1 MPLHSKK
8 VGGCGICGRAYVVWC
23 KRRAEYGSG
32 RTALR
37 RLKQVGGKLV
47 AERYRVEWTY
57 EGSSMASYG
66 TFDLVGAERYQARVM
81 EDPIAEDVRIVEAEP
96 E

>member
-1 MPLHSKK
+1 M
-8 VGGCGICGRAYVVWC
+8 
-23 KRRAEYGSG
+23 
-32 RTALR
+32 
-37 RLKQVGGKLV
+37 

-81 EDPIAEDVRIVEAEP
+81 EDPIAEDVRIVAAEP

>member
-1 MPLHSKK
+1 MVVTFEAERTSCGMQTTGGVRFESDSAPAGER
-8 VGGCGICGRAYVVWC
+8 VGG
-23 KRRAEYGSG
+23 S
-32 RTALR
+32 
-37 RLKQVGGKLV
+37 QV

-57 EGSSMASYG
+57 EGSSMASYD
-66 TFDLVGAERYQARVM
+66 TYDLVGAERYMSRVM

>member
-1 MPLHSKK
+1 
-8 VGGCGICGRAYVVWC
+8 VD
-23 KRRAEYGSG
+23 

-37 RLKQVGGKLV
+37 RVGARGRKLV

-57 EGSSMASYG
+57 EGSSMGSYG
-66 TFDLVGAERYQARVM
+66 TFDLVGAERHQAEVM
-81 EDPIAEDVRIVEAEP
+81 EDPIAEDVRIVEAES

>member
-1 MPLHSKK
+1 MQGSGRLWHLRPSVRR
-8 VGGCGICGRAYVVWC
+8 VGC
-23 KRRAEYGSG
+23 KRRAGYGSS

-37 RLKQVGGKLV
+37 RVSEWEGSRV

-57 EGSSMASYG
+57 EGSSMASYD
-66 TFDLVGAERYQARVM
+66 TYDLAGAERYLARVM

>member
-1 MPLHSKK
+1 M
-8 VGGCGICGRAYVVWC
+8 
-23 KRRAEYGSG
+23 
-32 RTALR
+32 
-37 RLKQVGGKLV
+37 

-57 EGSSMASYG
+57 EGSSMASYD
-66 TFDLVGAERYQARVM
+66 TYDLVGAERYLSRVM

>member
-1 MPLHSKK
+1 M
-8 VGGCGICGRAYVVWC
+8 
-23 KRRAEYGSG
+23 
-32 RTALR
+32 
-37 RLKQVGGKLV
+37 

-57 EGSSMASYG
+57 EGSSMGSYG
-66 TFDLVGAERYQARVM
+66 TFDLVGAERHRAKVM